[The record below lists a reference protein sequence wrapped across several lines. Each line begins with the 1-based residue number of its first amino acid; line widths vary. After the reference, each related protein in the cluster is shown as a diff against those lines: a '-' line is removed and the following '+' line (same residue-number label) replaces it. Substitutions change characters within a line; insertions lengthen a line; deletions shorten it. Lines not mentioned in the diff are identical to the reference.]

1 MNPEIENLINMALAD
16 GEVTEKERSIILRK
30 AESLGLDQ
38 DEIEMILDGKIAL
51 LNKQSANLE
60 NAKPPSQKEGD
71 IKKCP
76 SCGALVQSFSTKCS
90 DCGHEFRNIDSA
102 NSINQLVLKL
112 EIAEQNARN
121 SNQSGGI
128 FGGLLEFVDSETA
141 TERRIFEAKANIIS
155 TYPISNSK
163 EDILEFLTLSV
174 AQINSI
180 QIGTLIRL
188 AGTSGTYGYKI
199 KYKNA
204 WISVANSVIM
214 KARFSM
220 KEDKA
225 TLSEIEYYAKQL
237 GIK

>member
-16 GEVTEKERSIILRK
+16 GGVTEKERGIIIRK
-30 AESLGLDQ
+30 AVSLGLDQ

-51 LNKQSANLE
+51 LNKQSSNLE

-76 SCGALVQSFSTKCS
+76 SCGARVQSFSTKCS
-90 DCGHEFRNIDSA
+90 DCGHEFRNIDSS
-102 NSINQLVLKL
+102 NSIKQLISKL
-112 EIAEQNARN
+112 ELAEQSAKN
-121 SNQSGGI
+121 SSQSGGI
-128 FGGLLEFVDSETA
+128 LGGLLAMVDNDTA
-141 TERRIFEAKANIIS
+141 IERKVFEAKANIIS
-155 TYPISNSK
+155 TYPIPNSK
-163 EDILEFLTLSV
+163 EDFLEFLTLSI

-180 QIGTLIRL
+180 QIGTLERL
-188 AGTSGTYGYKI
+188 AGTSGTFGYKI

-204 WISVANSVIM
+204 WVSVANSVIM

-220 KEDKA
+220 KEDKS
-225 TLSEIEYYAKQL
+225 TLAEIEHYAKQL

>member
-16 GEVTEKERSIILRK
+16 GEVTEKERLIILRK

-51 LNKQSANLE
+51 LNKQSAYLE
-60 NAKPPSQKEGD
+60 NTKPPSQKECD

-76 SCGALVQSFSTKCS
+76 SCGAQVQSFSTKCN
-90 DCGHEFRNIDSA
+90 DCSHEFRNIDSS
-102 NSINQLVLKL
+102 NSIKQLISKL
-112 EIAEQNARN
+112 ELAEKSAKN
-121 SNQSGGI
+121 SSQSGGI
-128 FGGLLEFVDSETA
+128 LGGLLAIVDSDTA
-141 TERRIFEAKANIIS
+141 IERKVFEAKANIIS
-155 TYPISNSK
+155 TYPIPNSK

-188 AGTSGTYGYKI
+188 AGTSGTFGYKI
-199 KYKNA
+199 KYKNS
-204 WISVANSVIM
+204 WVSVANSVIM

-225 TLSEIEYYAKQL
+225 TLAEIEHYAKQL

>member
-1 MNPEIENLINMALAD
+1 MNQEIENLINMALAD
-16 GEVTEKERSIILRK
+16 GEVTEKERGIILRK
-30 AESLGLDQ
+30 ATALGLDP

-51 LNKQSANLE
+51 H
-60 NAKPPSQKEGD
+60 QKENTPQQNPPMSSNKEGE

-76 SCGALVQSFSTKCS
+76 SCGATAVTFSTKCA
-90 DCGHEFRNIDSA
+90 DCGHEFRNTQAAS
-102 NSINQLVLKL
+102 SIKSLISKL

-121 SNQSGGI
+121 SKQSGGI
-128 FGGLLEFVDSETA
+128 LGGLLEMVDSETA
-141 TERRIFEAKANIIS
+141 IERRIFEAKANIIS
-155 TYPISNSK
+155 TYPVPNTK

-180 QIGTLIRL
+180 EIGTLIKL

-225 TLSEIEYYAKQL
+225 TLAEIEHYAKQL

>member
-1 MNPEIENLINMALAD
+1 MHPEIENLIELALAD
-16 GEVTEKERSIILRK
+16 GQITEKERSIIMRK
-30 AESLGLDQ
+30 AETLGLDQ

-51 LNKQSANLE
+51 LNKQNEKLT
-60 NAKPPSQKEGD
+60 SQKVGD

-76 SCGALVQSFSTKCS
+76 SCGSHVQSFSTKCS
-90 DCGHEFRNIDSA
+90 DCGHEFRNIDSS
-102 NSINQLVLKL
+102 NSIKQLILKL
-112 EIAEQNARN
+112 ENVEQNARN
-121 SNQSGGI
+121 STQSGG
-128 FGGLLEFVDSETA
+128 FLGGLLELVDSETA
-141 TERRIFEAKANIIS
+141 IERRVFEAKANLIS
-155 TYPISNSK
+155 TYPIPNSK

-180 QIGTLIRL
+180 QIGTLIKL

-204 WISVANSVIM
+204 WVSVANSVIM

-220 KEDKA
+220 KDDIK
-225 TLSEIEYYAKQL
+225 TLEEIEYYAKKL

>member
-1 MNPEIENLINMALAD
+1 MHPEIENLIELALAD
-16 GEVTEKERSIILRK
+16 GQITEKERSIIMRK
-30 AESLGLDQ
+30 AETLGLDQ

-51 LNKQSANLE
+51 LNKQNEKLT
-60 NAKPPSQKEGD
+60 SQKVGD

-76 SCGALVQSFSTKCS
+76 SCGSQVQSFSTKCS
-90 DCGHEFRNIDSA
+90 DCGHEFRNIDSS
-102 NSINQLVLKL
+102 NSIKQLILKL
-112 EIAEQNARN
+112 ENVEQNARN
-121 SNQSGGI
+121 STQSGGI
-128 FGGLLEFVDSETA
+128 LGGLLELVDSETA
-141 TERRIFEAKANIIS
+141 IERRVFEAKANLIS
-155 TYPISNSK
+155 TYPIPNSK

-180 QIGTLIRL
+180 QIGTLIKL

-204 WISVANSVIM
+204 WVSVANSVIM

-220 KEDKA
+220 KDDIK
-225 TLSEIEYYAKQL
+225 TLEEIEYYAKKL